1 MKHDAPRHPKMHRFM
16 RLAALS
22 RAEAV
27 GYMELFWLW
36 AGDYA
41 LDGRLTAHLEEIPL
55 ALEWPADKPAFIR
68 TLVEAG
74 FIDERDGEYVI
85 HDWLDHRPAYLSK
98 REKRRTASAREPR
111 GGRKSDLPNPT
122 TPNPT
127 TPQETPPPPNGDSA
141 AKRGGGGGG
150 SAAPAEQKTEQPQA
164 AGSNA
169 TASANGN
176 GHLQLGRTE
185 AGPLARI
192 GSMPTGPKRNGIVHR
207 PGDPVPLQDGTIPPK
222 RDATAKA
229 RAETL
234 SALEQAG
241 IVDAA
246 ERERLADLDGMTAK
260 RVRDWRAL
268 LSADAAPATI
278 VAWLEGQA
286 GKAALADASA
296 AQRIAERR
304 AAQGIAAGVG

>member
-111 GGRKSDLPNPT
+111 GVQKSDLPNPT
-122 TPNPT
+122 QPNHT
-127 TPQETPPPPNGDSA
+127 TPKETPPPPNSSDA
-141 AKRGGGGGG
+141 AATRGGGGG
-150 SAAPAEQKTEQPQA
+150 SAAPVERKTEPA
-164 AGSNA
+164 KAVVSNR
-169 TASANGN
+169 TASANGT
-176 GHLQLGRTE
+176 LRL
-185 AGPLARI
+185 
-192 GSMPTGPKRNGIVHR
+192 HR
-207 PGDPVPLQDGTIPPK
+207 PGEPIPLPDGAHPPK
-222 RDATAKA
+222 RDPAAEA
-229 RAETL
+229 RAMTL
-234 SALEQAG
+234 TALEQAG
-241 IVDAA
+241 IADPAK
-246 ERERLADLDGMTAK
+246 REYLADRDGMTAK

-268 LSADAAPATI
+268 LRADAAPETI
-278 VAWLEGQA
+278 FAWIEGEA
-286 GKAALADASA
+286 GKVAEREASA